1 MGVSREARKKPTNF
15 RFAHL
20 RRVSFIVKKDK
31 PLDSMNIRLL
41 CSVAIVPRA
50 NRLPHLVEQSRFLSC
65 YKHLDASFEIQ
76 SAVDYSKRTIGRLV
90 RVDVIHN
97 ALLVVRLSSHSFSPR
112 IYEGWQG
119 TDAFEP
125 EMLLVSSRL
134 LRTITALAK

>member
-1 MGVSREARKKPTNF
+1 MKEDESP
-15 RFAHL
+15 
-20 RRVSFIVKKDK
+20 D
-31 PLDSMNIRLL
+31 PMNVALL
-41 CSVAIVPRA
+41 GLLTIVPRA

-112 IYEGWQG
+112 IYERWQG